1 MLPFHVCRATVFA
14 PCIAHPT
21 LVMRDCLRSVSLSLL
36 AVLLASACGFHL
48 RTWDLEGQVE
58 SARVIANAR
67 NPLAEPL
74 GRALR
79 SAGVEVIDGGD
90 PDLVIELLGDRRG
103 RRSVSVTDQARA
115 AEYETS
121 LQVQYAVRDGAGS
134 LLQQPRWVAARRVYR
149 VDRDNLV
156 GSSQEQALLERE
168 MVSELVDQILRGL
181 SAAVRSR
188 SDAAQS

>member
-1 MLPFHVCRATVFA
+1 MVPG
-14 PCIAHPT
+14 T
-21 LVMRDCLRSVSLSLL
+21 LLNIGLRWVLWPVQVSLLL
-36 AVLLASACGFHL
+36 GGCGFHL
-48 RTWDLEGQVE
+48 RTWDLEGNVE

-74 GRALR
+74 ARALR
-79 SAGVEVIDGGD
+79 SAGVELVEGGEAD
-90 PDLVIELLGDRRG
+90 VVIELLADRRG

-121 LQVQYAVRDGAGS
+121 LQVQYAVRDGAGAM
-134 LLQQPRWVAARRVYR
+134 LMQPRWVAARRVYR

-168 MVSELVDQILRGL
+168 MVNDLVEQVLRGINTV
-181 SAAVRSR
+181 VRSK
-188 SDAAQS
+188 SSVS